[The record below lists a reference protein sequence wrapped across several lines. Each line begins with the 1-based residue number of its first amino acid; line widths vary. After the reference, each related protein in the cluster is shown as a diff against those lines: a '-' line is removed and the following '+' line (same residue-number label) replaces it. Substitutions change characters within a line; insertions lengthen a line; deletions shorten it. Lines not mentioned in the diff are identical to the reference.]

1 MKKYVS
7 VAVMI
12 VLSFMSMTSNAF
24 AKENGDTILPKE
36 QTTVIQQQNVIN
48 ADDIEISEIEITSV
62 EPIKSDI
69 TGIDTND
76 VVAKWQENAVQE
88 QENEISFVEETV
100 APEDYI
106 PVLMYHHFKEEEV
119 PDGDGANINIEE
131 FEQHLKAL
139 NEAGYTTIFLNDLNH
154 VMQQVQEGKEMGIT
168 QPELHMNGKYVVIT
182 IDDGYRSNYE
192 LAYPLLKKY
201 NMKACISVITSR
213 IHHGY
218 IYTEK
223 EIDKMSWD
231 NLNEMQ
237 QSGLIEIFSHTYDHK
252 PVEDRVY
259 EDVRSSVTK
268 GEEMLDKELEVRS
281 PVNVL
286 TYPNGSYT
294 KNMTVLMRAYM
305 GYDLQ
310 LTTNSGVVNRNTS
323 ILEIPRITVNSGWSG
338 EQLLQKIEQTAQ
350 KTFQKE

>member
-1 MKKYVS
+1 MKKYVCM
-7 VAVMI
+7 AVVMM
-12 VLSFMSMTSNAF
+12 LSLMNVTNHIF
-24 AKENGDTILPKE
+24 AKENDDVQYNSIVQQTEEKKEIE
-36 QTTVIQQQNVIN
+36 QTEES
-48 ADDIEISEIEITSV
+48 EIS
-62 EPIKSDI
+62 K
-69 TGIDTND
+69 
-76 VVAKWQENAVQE
+76 Q
-88 QENEISFVEETV
+88 
-100 APEDYI
+100 DYI
-106 PVLMYHHFKEEEV
+106 PVLMYHHFREEEV
-119 PDGDGANINIEE
+119 PAGDGANINIDE

-139 NEAGYTTIFLNDLNH
+139 QQAGYTTIFLNDLNN
-154 VMQQVQEGKEMGIT
+154 VMKQVQEGKEMGIT
-168 QPELHMNGKYVVIT
+168 QPQLHMNGKYIVIT

-252 PVEDRVY
+252 PVEDRTY

-286 TYPNGSYT
+286 TYPNGNYT
-294 KNMTVLMRAYM
+294 KNMTVLMRSYM

-310 LTTNSGVVNRNTS
+310 LTTNSGVVNRDTS

-338 EQLLQKIEQTAQ
+338 EELLQKIEQTAQ
-350 KTFQKE
+350 KTFQKK

>member
-1 MKKYVS
+1 MKKYVCM
-7 VAVMI
+7 AVVVM
-12 VLSFMSMTSNAF
+12 LSLMNVTNHIF
-24 AKENGDTILPKE
+24 AKENDDVQYNSIVQQTEEEKEIE
-36 QTTVIQQQNVIN
+36 QTEES
-48 ADDIEISEIEITSV
+48 EIS
-62 EPIKSDI
+62 K
-69 TGIDTND
+69 
-76 VVAKWQENAVQE
+76 Q
-88 QENEISFVEETV
+88 
-100 APEDYI
+100 DYI
-106 PVLMYHHFKEEEV
+106 PVLMYHHFREEEV
-119 PDGDGANINIEE
+119 PAGDGANINIEE

-139 NEAGYTTIFLNDLNH
+139 QQAGYTTIFLNDLNN
-154 VMQQVQEGKEMGIT
+154 VMKQVQEGKEMGIT
-168 QPELHMNGKYVVIT
+168 QPQLHMNGKYIVIT

-252 PVEDRVY
+252 PVEDRTY

-286 TYPNGSYT
+286 TYPNGNYT
-294 KNMTVLMRAYM
+294 KNMTVLMRSYM

-310 LTTNSGVVNRNTS
+310 LTTNSGVVNRDTS

-338 EQLLQKIEQTAQ
+338 EELLQKIEQTAQ
-350 KTFQKE
+350 KTFQKK

>member
-1 MKKYVS
+1 MKKYVCM
-7 VAVMI
+7 AVMI
-12 VLSFMSMTSNAF
+12 VLSLINMTNNVF
-24 AKENGDTILPKE
+24 ARENNDVQYNNI
-36 QTTVIQQQNVIN
+36 VQQQTEEKTKES
-48 ADDIEISEIEITSV
+48 EIS
-62 EPIKSDI
+62 K
-69 TGIDTND
+69 
-76 VVAKWQENAVQE
+76 Q
-88 QENEISFVEETV
+88 
-100 APEDYI
+100 DYI
-106 PVLMYHHFKEEEV
+106 PVLMYHHFREEEV
-119 PDGDGANINIEE
+119 PAGDGANINIEE

-139 NEAGYTTIFLNDLNH
+139 TEAGYTTIFLNDLNH
-154 VMQQVQEGKEMGIT
+154 VMKQVQEGKEMGIT
-168 QPELHMNGKYVVIT
+168 QPELHMNGKYIVIT

-192 LAYPLLKKY
+192 LAY
-201 NMKACISVITSR
+201 SVITSR

-252 PVEDRVY
+252 PVENRVY

-294 KNMTVLMRAYM
+294 KNMTVLMRTYM

-310 LTTNSGVVNRNTS
+310 LTTNSGVVNRDTS

>member
-1 MKKYVS
+1 MKKYVCM
-7 VAVMI
+7 AVVMM
-12 VLSFMSMTSNAF
+12 LSLMNVTNHIF
-24 AKENGDTILPKE
+24 AKENDDVQYNSIVQQTEEKKELE
-36 QTTVIQQQNVIN
+36 QTEES
-48 ADDIEISEIEITSV
+48 EIS
-62 EPIKSDI
+62 K
-69 TGIDTND
+69 
-76 VVAKWQENAVQE
+76 Q
-88 QENEISFVEETV
+88 
-100 APEDYI
+100 DYI
-106 PVLMYHHFKEEEV
+106 PVLMYHHFREEEV
-119 PDGDGANINIEE
+119 PAGDGANINIEE

-139 NEAGYTTIFLNDLNH
+139 QQAGYTTIFLNDLNN
-154 VMQQVQEGKEMGIT
+154 VMKQVQEGKEMGIT
-168 QPELHMNGKYVVIT
+168 QPQLHMNGKYIVIT

-252 PVEDRVY
+252 PVEDRTY

-286 TYPNGSYT
+286 TYPNGNYT
-294 KNMTVLMRAYM
+294 KNMTVLMRSYM

-310 LTTNSGVVNRNTS
+310 LTTNSGVVNRDTS

-338 EQLLQKIEQTAQ
+338 EELLQKIEQTAQ
-350 KTFQKE
+350 KTFQKK

>member
-1 MKKYVS
+1 MKKYVCM
-7 VAVMI
+7 AVVMM
-12 VLSFMSMTSNAF
+12 LSLMNVTNHIF
-24 AKENGDTILPKE
+24 AKENDDVQYNSIVQQTEEKKEIE
-36 QTTVIQQQNVIN
+36 QTEES
-48 ADDIEISEIEITSV
+48 EIS
-62 EPIKSDI
+62 K
-69 TGIDTND
+69 
-76 VVAKWQENAVQE
+76 Q
-88 QENEISFVEETV
+88 
-100 APEDYI
+100 DYI
-106 PVLMYHHFKEEEV
+106 PVLMYHHFREEEV
-119 PDGDGANINIEE
+119 PAGDGANINIEE

-139 NEAGYTTIFLNDLNH
+139 QQAGYTTIFLNDLNN
-154 VMQQVQEGKEMGIT
+154 VMKQVQEGKEMGIT
-168 QPELHMNGKYVVIT
+168 QPQLHMNGKYIVIT

-252 PVEDRVY
+252 PVEDRTY

-286 TYPNGSYT
+286 TYPNGNYT
-294 KNMTVLMRAYM
+294 KNMTVLMRSYM

-310 LTTNSGVVNRNTS
+310 LTTNSGVVNRDTS

-338 EQLLQKIEQTAQ
+338 EELLQKIEQTAQ
-350 KTFQKE
+350 KTFQKK